1 MGRQKLTDE
10 ERASRREAR
19 LEKAHAKRAEQAAE
33 REQLKA
39 VIRSEIEKLACVIP
53 PRVREGDVRV
63 VRTWKEA
70 LDAAA
75 HDATIRASSVD
86 RLTAARDALKKS
98 MAD

>member
-19 LEKAHAKRAEQAAE
+19 LEKARAKRAEQAAE

-53 PRVREGDVRV
+53 PCARRRRSCRPHLEGCIRRSRARRNDPGFVR
-63 VRTWKEA
+63 
-70 LDAAA
+70 
-75 HDATIRASSVD
+75 
-86 RLTAARDALKKS
+86 
-98 MAD
+98 